1 MAKDRI
7 AEAKKLRKA
16 LQICMSAV
24 ELDEE
29 DVEELGSALIDEFD
43 PNEKYKKGM
52 LCSFSGVTYICLK
65 TTKRGPNPDAGPDHW
80 AAFGASTTEP
90 EEPTDPVTD
99 PEEPAGDTYDP
110 EATYNKGD
118 TVVHNGATYTCD
130 KNNVRGIEPGTDDK
144 CWKAV

>member
-52 LCSFSGVTYICLK
+52 LRSFSGVTYICLK
-65 TTKRGPNPDAGPDHW
+65 TTKRGPNPDADPDHW

-90 EEPTDPVTD
+90 EEPTDPGTE

-118 TVVHNGATYTCD
+118 TVVHNGVTYTCD

>member
-65 TTKRGPNPDAGPDHW
+65 TTKRGTNPDADPDHW

-90 EEPTDPVTD
+90 EEPTDPGTE

-118 TVVHNGATYTCD
+118 TVVHNGVTYTCD
-130 KNNVRGIEPGTDDK
+130 KNNVRGIEPGTNDK

>member
-24 ELDEE
+24 ELDDE
-29 DVEELGSALIDEFD
+29 DVAEIGSALIDEFD
-43 PNEKYKKGM
+43 PDEKYKKGM
-52 LCSFSGVTYICLK
+52 LRSFSGVTYICLK
-65 TTKRGPNPDAGPDHW
+65 TTKRGPNPDADPDHW
-80 AAFGASTTEP
+80 AVFGSSTTEP
-90 EEPTDPVTD
+90 EEPTGPGSE

-118 TVVHNGATYTCD
+118 TVVHNGVTYTCD
-130 KNNVRGIEPGTDDK
+130 KNNVKGIEPGTDDK

>member
-52 LCSFSGVTYICLK
+52 LCSSSGVTYICLK
-65 TTKRGPNPDAGPDHW
+65 TTKRGPNPDADPDHW

-90 EEPTDPVTD
+90 EEPTDPGTE

-118 TVVHNGATYTCD
+118 TVVHNGVTYTCD

>member
-1 MAKDRI
+1 MANDKRMQ
-7 AEAKKLRKA
+7 AARKLRKA
-16 LQICMSAV
+16 LQIALSAV
-24 ELDEE
+24 ELDQDDIDEIGGVFDPF
-29 DVEELGSALIDEFD
+29 DVEA
-43 PNEKYKKGM
+43 KYKKGM

-65 TTKRGPNPDAGPDHW
+65 TTKRGPNPDADPDHW
-80 AAFGASTTEP
+80 AVFGASTTEP
-90 EEPTDPVTD
+90 EEPTDPGTE

>member
-29 DVEELGSALIDEFD
+29 DVAEIGSALIDEFD
-43 PNEKYKKGM
+43 PGEKYKKGM
-52 LCSFSGVTYICLK
+52 LCSFSGVTYICMK
-65 TTKRGPNPDAGPDHW
+65 TTKRGPNPDADTDHW
-80 AAFGASTTEP
+80 AVFGASTTEP
-90 EEPTDPVTD
+90 EEPTDPGTE

-118 TVVHNGATYTCD
+118 TCTFGGVTYECQ
-130 KNNVRGIEPGTDDK
+130 KNNVQGVQPDSDTK
-144 CWKAV
+144 YWAAV